1 MLNTGPRR
9 PPGPRA
15 PRALLVAVAFVLA
28 LVVGGQAGA
37 QDTAPPPP
45 PAPAPGFGPH
55 GDALAAAKARGY
67 LRWGAD
73 KEGGAPYVFLDIANP
88 DQLLGFEVD
97 IARAL
102 GEELGLEVR
111 FVHREWANLYD
122 DVLRGDIDLAMNGC
136 EATAE
141 SRERV
146 AFTRPY
152 YYFSEQLVVRTTDD
166 RIRSLKDL
174 QGRPAG
180 TLAGSL
186 AERMLQKAGAEVRGY
201 PGQIEPFEELK
212 NGRVDAVLLDLPIVK
227 RFITPELRP
236 DLRWVG
242 PPIGRGEYAIA
253 VKPGQEPL
261 RAALDAALGELIHDG
276 RLAKIFRRWDL
287 WDDRQW
293 SLVHPQEAGQLT
305 GLFDEAR
312 HVLEDVPTVGPAV
325 PAEPG
330 RSWIAR
336 FGPLLLQS
344 AFITLQISVLAM
356 ALAIALG
363 VPMAVARLYGAPPLQ
378 WASAAY
384 VELFR
389 GTPVILQLY
398 IIYYGLPHLHPALEL
413 SPIFAAVLGLGLN
426 YAAYEAEIYRAGLQ
440 AIPRGQ
446 MEAALALGLT
456 RGQSI
461 RRILLPQAARL
472 VIPPVTNDF
481 VALLKD
487 TSVVSVIAIV
497 ELTKQFYI
505 LGRSDVSHFVHFA
518 IATAVLYL
526 AMSYPLSAWARSMEK
541 KLAGEAK

>member
-1 MLNTGPRR
+1 MSR
-9 PPGPRA
+9 PPDEPRA
-15 PRALLVAVAFVLA
+15 PRSLLIPVAICVALL
-28 LVVGGQAGA
+28 VGGQAGA
-37 QDTAPPPP
+37 QDTSTPP
-45 PAPAPGFGPH
+45 PAPV

-73 KEGGAPYVFLDIANP
+73 AEGGAPYVFLDPNDP
-88 DQLLGFEVD
+88 KTMVGFEVD
-97 IARAL
+97 IAKAL
-102 GEELGLEVR
+102 GEELKLEVR
-111 FVHREWANLYD
+111 FQQRAWEALFN

-136 EATAE
+136 EATE
-141 SRERV
+141 ERRKQV
-146 AFTRPY
+146 DFTRPY
-152 YYFSEQLVVRTTDD
+152 YLFSEQLVVRTTDD
-166 RIRSLKDL
+166 KIRSLKDL
-174 QGRPAG
+174 AGRPAG
-180 TLAGSL
+180 TLGDTL
-186 AERMLQKAGAEVRGY
+186 AERMLLKAGAEVRAY
-201 PGQIEPFEELK
+201 TGQVEPYEELK
-212 NGRVDAVLLDLPIVK
+212 FGRVDAVLLDLPIVK
-227 RFITPELRP
+227 RFVTPELRP
-236 DLRWVG
+236 ELRWVG

-253 VKPGQEPL
+253 IHPEQDAL
-261 RAALDAALGELIHDG
+261 RAEVDRAMGALIHDG
-276 RLAKIFRRWDL
+276 RLAKILRRWDL

-293 SLVHPQEAGQLT
+293 ALVHPEEAGPLT

-325 PAEPG
+325 PQEPG
-330 RSWIAR
+330 KSWLVR

-344 AFITLQISVLAM
+344 AAITLQISIFSM

-363 VPMAVARLYGAPPLQ
+363 VPLAVARLYGAPPLQ
-378 WASAAY
+378 WASAVY

-398 IIYYGLPHLHPALEL
+398 VLYYGLPHVHPALEL
-413 SPIFAAVLGLGLN
+413 SPVMAAILGLGLN

-446 MEAALALGLT
+446 MEASLALGLT

-518 IATAVLYL
+518 AATALLYL
-526 AMSYPLSAWARSMEK
+526 GMSYPLSAWARSMEK
-541 KLAGEAK
+541 KLAGESK

>member
-1 MLNTGPRR
+1 MARR
-9 PPGPRA
+9 TPLLWTV
-15 PRALLVAVAFVLA
+15 ALL
-28 LVVGGQAGA
+28 AGLSAPGAA
-37 QDTAPPPP
+37 QEPTTEPD
-45 PAPAPGFGPH
+45 PAPKTSGH
-55 GDALAAAKARGY
+55 GDLLAAARARGF

-73 KEGGAPYVFLDIANP
+73 AEGGAPYVFLDPNDP
-88 DQLLGFEVD
+88 KTMVGFEVD
-97 IARAL
+97 IAKAL
-102 GEELGLEVR
+102 GEELHLEVR
-111 FVHREWANLYD
+111 FHQRAWEALFN

-136 EATAE
+136 EATD
-141 SRERV
+141 ERRKQV
-146 AFTRPY
+146 AFSRPY

-166 RIRSLKDL
+166 KIHSLKDL
-174 QGRPAG
+174 AGRPAG
-180 TLAGSL
+180 TLGDTL
-186 AERMLQKAGAEVRGY
+186 AERMLQKAGAEVRAY
-201 PGQIEPFEELK
+201 TGQVEPYEELK
-212 NGRVDAVLLDLPIVK
+212 FGRVDAVLLDLPIVK

-236 DLRWVG
+236 ELRWVG

-253 VKPGQEPL
+253 IHPEQEALKREIDRAMGALL
-261 RAALDAALGELIHDG
+261 RDG
-276 RLAKIFRRWDL
+276 RLAKILRRWDL

-293 SLVHPQEAGQLT
+293 ALVHPEEAGPLT

-312 HVLEDVPTVGPAV
+312 HVLEDVPTVGAAV
-325 PAEPG
+325 PQEPG
-330 RSWIAR
+330 KSWLVR

-344 AFITLQISVLAM
+344 AAITLQISIFSM

-363 VPMAVARLYGAPPLQ
+363 VPLAVARLYGAPPLQ
-378 WASAAY
+378 WLSACY

-398 IIYYGLPHLHPALEL
+398 VLYYGLPHIHPALEL
-413 SPIFAAVLGLGLN
+413 SPVFAAILGLGLN

-440 AIPRGQ
+440 AIPKGQ
-446 MEAALALGLT
+446 MEASLALGLT

-518 IATAVLYL
+518 AATALLYL
-526 AMSYPLSAWARSMEK
+526 AMSYPLSAWARRMEK
-541 KLAGEAK
+541 KLAGEVK